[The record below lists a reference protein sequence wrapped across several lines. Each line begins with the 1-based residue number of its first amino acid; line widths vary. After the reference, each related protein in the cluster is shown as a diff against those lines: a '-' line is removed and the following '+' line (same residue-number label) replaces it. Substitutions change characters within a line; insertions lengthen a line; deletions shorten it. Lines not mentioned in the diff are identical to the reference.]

1 MPKQSREASRVT
13 LSELTETVTAAV
25 LRATQVQK
33 RPRPL
38 GPILIGIVWWPEGLE
53 GGPRFGVGPSPL
65 GPSTARRK

>member
-1 MPKQSREASRVT
+1 MPKQSREATRVT
-13 LSELTETVTAAV
+13 LADLTETVTAAL
-25 LRATQVQK
+25 LRASQVQK

-65 GPSTARRK
+65 GPAGPGRK